1 MSIRFRLTLLYSAIL
16 AMTLIVFGAAL
27 YTIQAKETMNSL
39 QANLNQSGNGLAQ
52 SILNNY
58 LNPNPPPEPPAGPP
72 PVPIETLSGDQA
84 FNQLRERVIVRVLDL
99 SGELVASPFAGQ
111 NQDNTAQALPLSS
124 EGLQTLKNKQVW
136 WETSSAT
143 GDHLLIYD
151 IPVIYQGNVRFIVQ
165 VAQSLAQRD
174 QSLAALSRTL
184 IIAIL
189 LTILIA
195 FGMGWILSAE
205 TLRPI
210 QQITQTAQVIGRESD
225 LVRRV
230 DYKGPNDEIG
240 QLASTFNSM
249 LARLQDAYQ
258 GVSRTLRMQRDF
270 VADVSHELRTP
281 LTTIR
286 GNLELLQREPPMPAD
301 EQSDVLKDVVH
312 ESDRLIRLVN
322 NLLIL
327 ARADTGQSLTRRTIS
342 IPALVEEVCK
352 QARQLD
358 RQRNIVEKVQDASV
372 VGDHDAL
379 KQVLLILLDN
389 AIKYTAEVITVS
401 AETAENKISICV
413 SDQGP
418 GMTPEKLAHV
428 FDRFY
433 RGEANPN
440 VQGFGLGLPIA
451 KALIEGQSG
460 KIEIQSGFNQG
471 TTVKISL
478 PLSKRV

>member
-1 MSIRFRLTLLYSAIL
+1 MSIRLRLTLLYSAIL
-16 AMTLIVFGAAL
+16 ALTLIIFGTAL
-27 YTIQAKETMNSL
+27 YTIQARDTMNAL
-39 QANLNQSGNGLAQ
+39 QANLLQGGDALAQ

-58 LNPNPPPEPPAGPP
+58 PNLNLPPMPPGPP
-72 PVPIETLSGDQA
+72 PVPIETLSGDPA
-84 FNQLRERVIVRVLDL
+84 FNQLRERVIVRVLD
-99 SGELVASPFAGQ
+99 STGTLVASPFAGQ
-111 NQDNTAQALPLSS
+111 EQDNIIQALPLSAA
-124 EGLQTLKNKQVW
+124 GLQALKDKKVW

-151 IPVIYQGNVRFIVQ
+151 TPVIFQGNVHFIVQ

-174 QSLAALSRTL
+174 QSLVTLSSTL
-184 IIAIL
+184 VIAGL
-189 LTILIA
+189 FTILIA
-195 FGMGWILSAE
+195 FGIGWILAGV

-210 QQITQTAQVIGRESD
+210 HHITQTAQVIGKESD
-225 LVRRV
+225 FTRRL

-258 GVSRTLRMQRDF
+258 GVNRALKMQRDF

-286 GNLELLQREPPMPAD
+286 GNLELLRREPPMPAN
-301 EQSDVLKDVVH
+301 EQSEVLTDIVD
-312 ESDRLIRLVN
+312 ESDHLIRLVN

-327 ARADTGQSLTRRTIS
+327 ARADAGQSLTLQTIPVRAV
-342 IPALVEEVCK
+342 IDEACK
-352 QARQLD
+352 QARRLD
-358 RQRNIVEKVQDASV
+358 RQRKIIEAVEDLSV
-372 VGDHDAL
+372 IGDRDAL

-389 AIKYTAEVITVS
+389 AIKYTTEGIIVS
-401 AETAENKISICV
+401 AEAAGTQVVISVHDNGSGI
-413 SDQGP
+413 S
-418 GMTPEKLAHV
+418 PEKVEHM

-433 RGEANPN
+433 RGEPNPN

-451 KALIEGQSG
+451 KALIEGQG
-460 KIEIQSGFNQG
+460 GEIEIQNASPQG

-478 PLSKRV
+478 NSMAS